1 MIVEWYN
8 FPLHVPLIIFQPHRY
23 NSAHLTLNC
32 NEFVNDTVSIEWLIG
47 TWISCTIRWATHRT
61 ALHFFQEKSQILPC
75 FFLWVLIFFLSC
87 WFLYNG
93 CENKD
98 LNQTKSFEKGSE
110 LSIHKTLHFFSI
122 VQREKQLQLVSYI
135 LVVCFANKKLNLKQL
150 IMIIETEK
158 ITFCLPL
165 MNAVFITSSKQP

>member
-1 MIVEWYN
+1 MYTGVFIFNHLFELIVEWYN
-8 FPLHVPLIIFQPHRY
+8 FPLHVPFFIFQPHRY

-32 NEFVNDTVSIEWLIG
+32 NEFVNDIVSIEWLIA

-98 LNQTKSFEKGSE
+98 LNQKRALRKGENFQYTKHYIFSQFNKEKNN
-110 LSIHKTLHFFSI
+110 
-122 VQREKQLQLVSYI
+122 
-135 LVVCFANKKLNLKQL
+135 CNWWA
-150 IMIIETEK
+150 
-158 ITFCLPL
+158 TFR
-165 MNAVFITSSKQP
+165 

>member
-1 MIVEWYN
+1 MSVYLDKHEKGISNTQNNLYIGVFIFNHLFELIVEWYN

-32 NEFVNDTVSIEWLIG
+32 NEFVNDTVSIEWLIA

-61 ALHFFQEKSQILPC
+61 ALHFFQEKGQILPC

-98 LNQTKSFEKGSE
+98 LNQTKSFEKGRE

-122 VQREKQLQLVSYI
+122 
-135 LVVCFANKKLNLKQL
+135 
-150 IMIIETEK
+150 
-158 ITFCLPL
+158 
-165 MNAVFITSSKQP
+165 